1 MTLVVDRGRRRA
13 TCRRTASWPAKRL
26 KALWDITSVA
36 PHLIGKARDRQGSD
50 RVMELTKRCGPFPS
64 AMFGFAIEGLR

>member
-1 MTLVVDRGRRRA
+1 MTLVVDRGSPPRDLPPDRV
-13 TCRRTASWPAKRL
+13 
-26 KALWDITSVA
+26 VA
-36 PHLIGKARDRQGSD
+36 GKTVESTLGHHIGRSTLDRQGPD

>member
-1 MTLVVDRGRRRA
+1 MTLVVDRGSPPRRL
-13 TCRRTASWPAKRL
+13 PADRL
-26 KALWDITSVA
+26 AGKTVESTLG
-36 PHLIGKARDRQGSD
+36 HHIGRSTLDRQGSDRGSD

>member
-1 MTLVVDRGRRRA
+1 MTLVVDRGSPPRRL
-13 TCRRTASWPAKRL
+13 PADRL
-26 KALWDITSVA
+26 AGKTVESTLG
-36 PHLIGKARDRQGSD
+36 HHIGRSTLDRQGSD

>member
-1 MTLVVDRGRRRA
+1 VAGKTVESTLGHHIGRS
-13 TCRRTASWPAKRL
+13 TL
-26 KALWDITSVA
+26 
-36 PHLIGKARDRQGSD
+36 DRQGSD

>member
-1 MTLVVDRGRRRA
+1 MMLVVDRGSPPRDLPPDRV
-13 TCRRTASWPAKRL
+13 
-26 KALWDITSVA
+26 VA
-36 PHLIGKARDRQGSD
+36 GKTVESTLGHHIGRSTLDRQGSD

>member
-1 MTLVVDRGRRRA
+1 MTLVVDRGSPPRDLPPDRV
-13 TCRRTASWPAKRL
+13 
-26 KALWDITSVA
+26 VA
-36 PHLIGKARDRQGSD
+36 GKTVESTLGHHIGRSPLDRQGPD

>member
-1 MTLVVDRGRRRA
+1 MTLVVDRGSPPRPVVA
-13 TCRRTASWPAKRL
+13 GKTVESILGHHTARSTL
-26 KALWDITSVA
+26 
-36 PHLIGKARDRQGSD
+36 DRQGSD

>member
-1 MTLVVDRGRRRA
+1 MTLAVDRGSPPRQLPPDRV
-13 TCRRTASWPAKRL
+13 
-26 KALWDITSVA
+26 VA
-36 PHLIGKARDRQGSD
+36 GKTVESTLGGRSPLDRQGSD

>member
-1 MTLVVDRGRRRA
+1 MTLVVDRRSPPRRLPSDPVVAGKTVESTLGHHIGRS
-13 TCRRTASWPAKRL
+13 TL
-26 KALWDITSVA
+26 
-36 PHLIGKARDRQGSD
+36 DRQGSD

>member
-1 MTLVVDRGRRRA
+1 MTLVVDRG
-13 TCRRTASWPAKRL
+13 SPPHHV
-26 KALWDITSVA
+26 VA
-36 PHLIGKARDRQGSD
+36 GKTVESTLGHHIARSTLNRQGSD

>member
-1 MTLVVDRGRRRA
+1 VAGKSVESTLGHHIGRS
-13 TCRRTASWPAKRL
+13 TL
-26 KALWDITSVA
+26 DQ
-36 PHLIGKARDRQGSD
+36 QGSD

>member
-1 MTLVVDRGRRRA
+1 MTLLVNRGSPPRRLPPDRVVAGKTVESTLGHHIGRP
-13 TCRRTASWPAKRL
+13 TL
-26 KALWDITSVA
+26 
-36 PHLIGKARDRQGSD
+36 DRQGSD

>member
-1 MTLVVDRGRRRA
+1 MTLVVDRGSPPRRL
-13 TCRRTASWPAKRL
+13 PADRL
-26 KALWDITSVA
+26 A
-36 PHLIGKARDRQGSD
+36 GKTVESTLGYHIARSTLDRQGSD